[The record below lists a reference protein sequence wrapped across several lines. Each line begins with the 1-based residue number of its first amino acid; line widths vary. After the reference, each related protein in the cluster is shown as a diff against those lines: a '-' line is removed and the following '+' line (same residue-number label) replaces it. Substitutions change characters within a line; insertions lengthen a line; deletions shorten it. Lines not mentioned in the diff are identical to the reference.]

1 MTGLLCAA
9 PVIAKPFRCE
19 SSAARRL
26 AHIPP
31 GVAAVGRA
39 DRGVYLRGTITGGEQ
54 SGSSDH
60 PRGCELRHRLYAEA
74 GARESLG
81 IIGEQQMF
89 AISCIDPLGSDARRY
104 HRYAVGKSLQ
114 DFDPGAVASFV
125 MSGLSVGEAR
135 AQVPNVTI
143 PALPP
148 IGLGAAATGLLL
160 AGAALLRRGIRRKPD
175 ETTDEDES
183 K

>member
-1 MTGLLCAA
+1 
-9 PVIAKPFRCE
+9 
-19 SSAARRL
+19 
-26 AHIPP
+26 
-31 GVAAVGRA
+31 
-39 DRGVYLRGTITGGEQ
+39 
-54 SGSSDH
+54 
-60 PRGCELRHRLYAEA
+60 
-74 GARESLG
+74 
-81 IIGEQQMF
+81 MF
-89 AISCIDPLGSDARRY
+89 AIGCIDPLGSDARRY